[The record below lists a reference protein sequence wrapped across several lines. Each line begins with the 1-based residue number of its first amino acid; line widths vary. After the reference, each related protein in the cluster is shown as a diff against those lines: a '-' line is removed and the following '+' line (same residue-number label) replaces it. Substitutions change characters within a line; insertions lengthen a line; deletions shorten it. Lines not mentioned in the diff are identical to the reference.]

1 MTVMDVI
8 PSEPLGLEQSVGQV
22 DKQAQ
27 GDEGGERIVE
37 GHGGFLSKPVADVD
51 VADRQRKKDEP
62 DRQHDDV
69 HHGKLRRDDSENC
82 SRGLTAARNLDY
94 VKNA

>member
-22 DKQAQ
+22 DEQPESDQ
-27 GDEGGERIVE
+27 GGERIVE
-37 GHGGFLSKPVADVD
+37 GHGGSPSKPVAGVG

-69 HHGKLRRDDSENC
+69 HHGKLRRDDSEKC
-82 SRGLTAARNLDY
+82 SRGLTAARNLDLDQ
-94 VKNA
+94 

>member
-8 PSEPLGLEQSVGQV
+8 PSEPLGLDQSVGQV
-22 DKQAQ
+22 DEQPD
-27 GDEGGERIVE
+27 GDEGGKRIIEVHD
-37 GHGGFLSKPVADVD
+37 GSLSKPVAGVD

-69 HHGKLRRDDSENC
+69 HHWNAPTSDSEMGQPEALKQ
-82 SRGLTAARNLDY
+82 RLA
-94 VKNA
+94 

>member
-27 GDEGGERIVE
+27 SDEGGERIVE
-37 GHGGFLSKPVADVD
+37 GHGGSLSKPVAGVD

-69 HHGKLRRDDSENC
+69 HHWNAPTSDSEM
-82 SRGLTAARNLDY
+82 SQ
-94 VKNA
+94 

>member
-27 GDEGGERIVE
+27 SDEGGERIVE
-37 GHGGFLSKPVADVD
+37 GHG
-51 VADRQRKKDEP
+51 
-62 DRQHDDV
+62 
-69 HHGKLRRDDSENC
+69 DSSQ
-82 SRGLTAARNLDY
+82 SRSQAYT
-94 VKNA
+94 

>member
-8 PSEPLGLEQSVGQV
+8 PSEPLRLDQSVGQV
-22 DKQAQ
+22 DEQPE
-27 GDEGGERIVE
+27 GDEGGERIIE
-37 GHGGFLSKPVADVD
+37 GHGGSSKPVAGVH

-69 HHGKLRRDDSENC
+69 HH
-82 SRGLTAARNLDY
+82 
-94 VKNA
+94 KNAPTSDFEMSQQALMRRAP

>member
-22 DKQAQ
+22 DEQPEVTSA
-27 GDEGGERIVE
+27 GERIVE
-37 GHGGFLSKPVADVD
+37 GHGGSLSQPVAGVD

-69 HHGKLRRDDSENC
+69 HHGKLRRDDFEV
-82 SRGLTAARNLDY
+82 AAEALEWCTTLIWIN
-94 VKNA
+94 K